1 MAEEGLLRRIF
12 TAVQEAPDATALL
25 WYDPSNDARRA
36 KSHQS
41 YKEVW
46 TVASQAAEVL
56 RSLSQHE
63 TETKTALGDVS
74 SQRVG
79 LMLGGGAALA
89 VLELAVLLAGFALVP
104 LDAEEP
110 LPRLQFIME
119 DAGPLLALVVAEP
132 QVEKA
137 QMLLQ
142 NSGSSGYPQAK
153 RGTKLLRDSELLRSE
168 VAETSDC
175 RPPADVVEERI
186 SHIFFTS
193 GSTGR
198 PKGCMCSFHN
208 LITYCLAKNT
218 IHQVDRSS
226 IVLVA
231 SAHTFDPSLGDFFAT
246 WVAGATVALAPR
258 AVLQAALGSCLSN
271 TEASHIQTTPGHFAA
286 MEAIAAPHLR
296 VVALGGEL
304 MPQPLLAWAAD
315 VRLLNTYG
323 VTECT
328 VYQAA
333 AVLMPKSSPR
343 LLGSALP
350 GTRLLLAA
358 GKGDDP
364 TACVEDGSNE
374 HGELWIAG
382 PQVGLG
388 YVRRPDLTSE
398 RFRGFPGLGRCF
410 RSGDL
415 AAARDGGWQLLGRR
429 DGMVK
434 LRGRRVELGEVEEV
448 LLAAAPE
455 VISAAAAVLV
465 HPGPRLVLYCVLQGQ
480 QPADC
485 EEVSCALLRRL
496 GEDRLPSHMVPS
508 VVIAVASLP
517 MTGTGKVSR
526 RDLAQRALPEDPEG
540 QADLSGGAGSIAAAW
555 SEVLGVPVRS
565 PRAHFLALGGDSLAA
580 LRVCQRL
587 AKRSA
592 NELGSFG
599 ELLPEPLLPAHL
611 LSRPYLV
618 DYLVHLQRSA
628 VGADFKEPGSAG
640 SVSTSQALQA
650 TGQAS
655 YQEILQQAAG
665 VGALRA
671 VRNIL
676 RQSDVHEPAACIR
689 TPLHA
694 ACMNGRDEVVRLLLE
709 ARVSPTSAD
718 RNGVQ
723 PIHLAAQGGSEEVL
737 TLLITARAKLDATSA
752 EKQTVLHFAAR
763 SGAPG
768 AVLNLLMAEPLTRK
782 TRGARASSGGSGL
795 KIDAKDGWGRS
806 ALHWAVV
813 NGNRTVVLKLLEAGA
828 DRNLR
833 DAAGET
839 PLLIAERR
847 AQCRAQDRP
856 QDMGASVFGDIATL
870 LGGSA
875 STAKAEATASEKQ
888 PLGGLQAE
896 HMRGT

>member
-25 WYDPSNDARRA
+25 WYEPSSDARRA
-36 KSHQS
+36 KSYQS

-63 TETKTALGDVS
+63 TETNTGVGDVS
-74 SQRVG
+74 PQRVG
-79 LMLGGGAALA
+79 LMLGGGPALA

-142 NSGSSGYPQAK
+142 NSGSSGYPQAQ
-153 RGTKLLRDSELLRSE
+153 RGTNLLRDSELLRSE

-246 WVAGATVALAPR
+246 WLAGATVALVPR
-258 AVLQAALGSCLSN
+258 ALLQAALG
-271 TEASHIQTTPGHFAA
+271 
-286 MEAIAAPHLR
+286 
-296 VVALGGEL
+296 
-304 MPQPLLAWAAD
+304 
-315 VRLLNTYG
+315 LLNTYG

-333 AVLMPKSSPR
+333 AVLTPKSSPR

-398 RFRGFPGLGRCF
+398 RFRDFPGLGRCF

-455 VISAAAAVLV
+455 VVSAAAAVLA

-485 EEVSCALLRRL
+485 EEVSRALLRRL
-496 GEDRLPSHMVPS
+496 GEDRLPPHMVPS

-526 RDLAQRALPEDPEG
+526 RDLAQRALPEDPED
-540 QADLSGGAGSIAAAW
+540 QADLSGGAASIAAAW

-599 ELLPEPLLPAHL
+599 ELLPEPLQRPQTTDSRLPAHL

-640 SVSTSQALQA
+640 SVSE

-665 VGALRA
+665 VGALGA

-676 RQSDVHEPAACIR
+676 RRSDVHEPATCIR

-718 RNGVQ
+718 KNGVQ

-737 TLLITARAKLDATSA
+737 TLLITARAKLDATST

-768 AVLNLLMAEPLTRK
+768 AVLNLLMAEPVTRK
-782 TRGARASSGGSGL
+782 TRGARASGGGFGL

-856 QDMGASVFGDIATL
+856 GDMGASVFGDIATL

-888 PLGGLQAE
+888 LLGGLQAE
-896 HMRGT
+896 HLRCR

>member
-246 WVAGATVALAPR
+246 WVAGSARKLPEQHRGKPHSNDSWAFCCHGGNSCSTLA
-258 AVLQAALGSCLSN
+258 S
-271 TEASHIQTTPGHFAA
+271 
-286 MEAIAAPHLR
+286 
-296 VVALGGEL
+296 EL

>member
-1 MAEEGLLRRIF
+1 MAEKGLLRRIF
-12 TAVQEAPDATALL
+12 TAVQKAPDAAALL
-25 WYDPSNDARRA
+25 WYDPSSGVHKVAASGRSDASGVLCVFPPCLGTTKAVGFWPCMFAYQLHMKA
-36 KSHQS
+36 KRYQS

-46 TVASQAAEVL
+46 TVASQAAAVL

-63 TETKTALGDVS
+63 TETEKTALGDVS
-74 SQRVG
+74 VRVG
-79 LMLGGGAALA
+79 LMLGGGPALA

-142 NSGSSGYPQAK
+142 NGSG
-153 RGTKLLRDSELLRSE
+153 GTKLLRDSELLRSE

-175 RPPADVVEERI
+175 RPPADFVEEQI

-208 LITYCLAKNT
+208 LVTYCLAKNT
-218 IHQVDRSS
+218 IHQVDSSS

-271 TEASHIQTTPGHFAA
+271 TEASHIQTTPGHFAT
-286 MEAIAAPHLR
+286 MEAGAAPHLR
-296 VVALGGEL
+296 AVALGGEL

-333 AVLMPKSSPR
+333 AVLSPQSSPR

-358 GKGDDP
+358 GRGDDP
-364 TACVEDGSNE
+364 KTCVEDSSDE

-398 RFRGFPGLGRCF
+398 RFRDFPGLGRCF

-455 VISAAAAVLV
+455 VISAAAAVLA

-496 GEDRLPSHMVPS
+496 GEDRLPPHMVPS
-508 VVIAVASLP
+508 AVIAVASLP

-540 QADLSGGAGSIAAAW
+540 QADLSGAAGSIAAAW

-592 NELGSFG
+592 KEVGSFG
-599 ELLPEPLLPAHL
+599 ELLP
-611 LSRPYLV
+611 
-618 DYLVHLQRSA
+618 
-628 VGADFKEPGSAG
+628 
-640 SVSTSQALQA
+640 
-650 TGQAS
+650 
-655 YQEILQQAAG
+655 
-665 VGALRA
+665 
-671 VRNIL
+671 
-676 RQSDVHEPAACIR
+676 
-689 TPLHA
+689 
-694 ACMNGRDEVVRLLLE
+694 
-709 ARVSPTSAD
+709 
-718 RNGVQ
+718 
-723 PIHLAAQGGSEEVL
+723 
-737 TLLITARAKLDATSA
+737 
-752 EKQTVLHFAAR
+752 
-763 SGAPG
+763 
-768 AVLNLLMAEPLTRK
+768 
-782 TRGARASSGGSGL
+782 
-795 KIDAKDGWGRS
+795 
-806 ALHWAVV
+806 
-813 NGNRTVVLKLLEAGA
+813 
-828 DRNLR
+828 
-833 DAAGET
+833 
-839 PLLIAERR
+839 
-847 AQCRAQDRP
+847 
-856 QDMGASVFGDIATL
+856 
-870 LGGSA
+870 
-875 STAKAEATASEKQ
+875 
-888 PLGGLQAE
+888 
-896 HMRGT
+896 